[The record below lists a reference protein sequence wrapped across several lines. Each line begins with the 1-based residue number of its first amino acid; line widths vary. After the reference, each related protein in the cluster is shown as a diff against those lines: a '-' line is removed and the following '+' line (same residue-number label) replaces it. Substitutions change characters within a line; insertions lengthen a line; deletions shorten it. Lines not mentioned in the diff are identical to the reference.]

1 MNSIL
6 LAATSSSAGMGL
18 FKPLYWLFGVCMGF
32 LMDLLNNQYFVAIVI
47 FTVVTRVILLP
58 FNIHQQKT
66 MAKTARLQP
75 KLAKLQKKSRLR
87 DEKGIFLVEGPRMTE
102 EIPAERIE
110 KVYASESFAKKNKEF
125 LEKLQ
130 APVELLTD
138 TVFAYV
144 SDTKTPQGILA
155 IVKRLNYT
163 MNDLMQVK
171 NQKAPHLVV
180 LDNLQDPGN
189 LGTIFRTAEAAGVT
203 GILLSKDCVDVYN
216 PKVIRST
223 MGAVFRM
230 PFLYVEDLPEKIKDL
245 QKEGIK
251 TYAAHLRGENAYDEE
266 DYTTGCAFLIGNE
279 GNGLRDEVAD
289 CADCLIRIPMEGEAE
304 SLNAAVAAAVLMFEA
319 GRQRRKK

>member
-1 MNSIL
+1 
-6 LAATSSSAGMGL
+6 
-18 FKPLYWLFGVCMGF
+18 
-32 LMDLLNNQYFVAIVI
+32 
-47 FTVVTRVILLP
+47 
-58 FNIHQQKT
+58 
-66 MAKTARLQP
+66 
-75 KLAKLQKKSRLR
+75 
-87 DEKGIFLVEGPRMTE
+87 MTE

-155 IVKRLNYT
+155 IV
-163 MNDLMQVK
+163 
-171 NQKAPHLVV
+171 QKAPHLVV

-230 PFLYVEDLPEKIKDL
+230 PFLYVEDLPEKIKEL
-245 QKEGIK
+245 QKKSIK

-289 CADCLIRIPMEGEAE
+289 CANCLIRIPMEGEAE